1 MNKYRLVDNKG
12 MVVEDMHE
20 EEPSTSSGAFSRPS
34 ALKNGPAVPQ
44 LTSHIWGTGPE
55 AVPRPQQSVLEKAL
69 NASTKCKLSL
79 LCSSLAPSAI
89 APSAP
94 RTPNLQRCQ
103 PSRGDP
109 TWNDTSSGYATMNGD
124 LPMSTPKNYDSAVR
138 AYENYQGLPVPDSV
152 DAVLDEVSRKTRSA
166 PTNAASSSGVPDNV
180 LETSICSSVNSSLA
194 VDSHSLGS
202 RMELT
207 ALPNVTRFSE
217 FGVKEEP
224 GESPPPDALPSPPQF
239 DQTVSVGQREAGEGK
254 VVGEKEREEFWALG
268 IAEMKKGHEIIETR
282 SKIESLQKQ
291 LFEATALLQ
300 QMEVDMNEI
309 LRRKSELLGLPVP
322 STFV

>member
-69 NASTKCKLSL
+69 NAS
-79 LCSSLAPSAI
+79 LAPSAI

-94 RTPNLQRCQ
+94 RTPNLRCQ

-138 AYENYQGLPVPDSV
+138 AYENCQGLPIPDSV
-152 DAVLDEVSRKTRSA
+152 DAVLDEVNRKTRSA

-217 FGVKEEP
+217 FGVK
-224 GESPPPDALPSPPQF
+224 
-239 DQTVSVGQREAGEGK
+239 VGK
-254 VVGEKEREEFWALG
+254 
-268 IAEMKKGHEIIETR
+268 
-282 SKIESLQKQ
+282 SL
-291 LFEATALLQ
+291 
-300 QMEVDMNEI
+300 
-309 LRRKSELLGLPVP
+309 
-322 STFV
+322 